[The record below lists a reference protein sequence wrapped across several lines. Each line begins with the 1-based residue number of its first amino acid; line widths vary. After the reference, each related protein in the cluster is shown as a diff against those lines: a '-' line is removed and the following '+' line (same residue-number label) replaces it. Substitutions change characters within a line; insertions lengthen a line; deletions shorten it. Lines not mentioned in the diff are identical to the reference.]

1 MKNGNSVLDR
11 VYSMTGDPDEARD
24 VYADWAESYDEDTLD
39 RFGYVGPRLVAEKL
53 KEYADPDATILD
65 AGCGTGL
72 AGEELD
78 RAGFS
83 TFDGIDLSEEMLAVA
98 EAKKIYRKLTPADM
112 TGPLDLADNSYDAVV
127 CAGVFTSGH
136 IGPDGF
142 DELVRVVRSG
152 GVIVATV
159 HENVWKDGY
168 SEHLTELAR
177 RDLIRVKETAEAD
190 YHRNAG
196 YRCRM
201 CVLEVI

>member
-1 MKNGNSVLDR
+1 
-11 VYSMTGDPDEARD
+11 MTGDPDEARD
-24 VYADWAESYDEDTLD
+24 VYADWAESYDKDTLD
-39 RFGYVGPRLVAEKL
+39 AFGYVGPRLVAEKL
-53 KEYADPDATILD
+53 REYAAPDAVILD

-83 TFDGIDLSEEMLAVA
+83 IVDGIDLSEEMLAVA
-98 EAKKIYRKLTPADM
+98 KAKNVYRKLAPADM
-112 TGPLDLADNSYDAVV
+112 TAPLDLPNDSYDAVV

-136 IGPDGF
+136 IGPEGF
-142 DELVRVVRSG
+142 DELVRVARPG
-152 GVIVATV
+152 GTIVATV
-159 HENVWKDGY
+159 HENVWQDGY
-168 SEHLTELAR
+168 PEHFAQLAGQG
-177 RDLIRVKETAEAD
+177 LVRVRETAETD